1 MNFLLHRKIAI
12 CMLFIALTGL
22 GYVSYK
28 QLPVE
33 LLPNAELPMLF
44 VQVTSA
50 QDMDPSYVESEVV
63 IPLEGAIGTIG
74 GVEQIESQIDS
85 RQSSI
90 KIDFKPNINFKITA
104 LKLQEKINEAA
115 SSFPEGFTVQV
126 QKIDVSMLTDGF
138 MSLQVRGS
146 GGTDRVRNLVE
157 KEIRPDLENIDG
169 IASVNIYGGREKAIE
184 VQLDPD
190 ACKAL
195 DLTPSAI
202 SSFLTQNTQE
212 KAFVG
217 YASEPDGKYFVHVNS
232 PYTEVSDLENI
243 VVAPGPVLLK
253 DIATVFFDMKEE
265 TSYSRVNGK
274 DAISVSLLAD
284 SQANLIQLSHRTVE
298 VIDRLNEQLA
308 PLDLSIVVENNQ
320 AETME
325 DNIDQIIHLAIVGGL
340 LAVIIL
346 WLFLKN
352 IRLVF
357 FIALSIPISVY
368 TAFNFFYGAGI
379 TINSLTLVGMALAI
393 GMLLDNS
400 VVVLENI
407 YRLSAAGDTPE
418 RSVTQGTREVWR
430 SILAATLTTVTVF
443 LPFVFSDNFLI
454 KLMGHHIGV
463 SISSTLLISLAV
475 ALLFIPMATYTVL
488 RGAKRTGS
496 FKGFHRWFESVR
508 SHVKS
513 GDRST
518 VFYEKVSVTQRPV
531 QIYLVL
537 LKTCMRNP
545 GVTIFGAV
553 ILLFLCLI
561 LSISL
566 NIQDR
571 KEVEN
576 DRFSIYVTMPTGS
589 TLENADQ
596 VVHVI
601 EERLAEFPE
610 KQDLISRIRETDA
623 ELTLVL
629 KEDFRRIGKRS
640 IADIKSDV
648 QTRLRAI
655 NGAEISLSEAG
666 GRGRSGFGDMMGG
679 MGSFMRLL
687 GIGENRERIVI
698 KGSDFD
704 LMQRVAEDF
713 RYYLDEQEFIRTT
726 RVSYNR
732 RQPEIRLG
740 FDPILLTSYDIS
752 RQNIASG
759 LTSLNP
765 EISSGTSFKVGEDTY
780 DIIIRNRANRT
791 EEEEETDKKRD
802 RTVDDLREVRIPGGS
817 GGLHRLEDIASVNYG
832 RGRARITR
840 VNQDKQIELF
850 YSFSRSVEESKD
862 LLEGYRS
869 DIDRLVSDYNLPSGV
884 AVEVFH
890 EEDILADFKFLLLA
904 AFILIFMILASV
916 FESFA
921 MPFVLLFSIPLAAI
935 GSLLALLLTGN
946 SLLNNANVMIG
957 FLILLGVVVNNGI
970 ILIDYANI
978 LRRRGYR
985 RNRALMTAGLSRIRP
1000 ILITSITT
1008 IIAMLPMAM
1017 GNSEYAGAIGAP
1029 FAITVIGGLSFSALL
1044 TLILIPTVCM
1054 GLENTL
1060 QWYRGLSLKVW
1071 VLHGLLFV
1079 VGAGCIYLYGGSLLW
1094 QSVYGVLLLAGIPGM
1109 TYFMQASLRRAR
1121 SKVITPEAD
1130 IHISVRNLVKIYD
1143 WPGRVSRQW
1152 KSGLLIRRRLGIDG
1166 KYRSLKDFVNVGW
1179 QFALLGFGVWF
1190 TWFFIDSRLWIFFL
1204 SFAVYAATLYLWRK
1218 VREYLYVRFA
1228 GNRTVK
1234 YVNRIIFW
1242 SLPPLILFGLF
1253 LRLDNPNL
1261 VGTVGV
1267 LWVFCIAVYVT
1278 SGYLYEKE
1286 INIERVKG
1294 RFAGLRRSWFRLVKG
1309 IPLIGKRRRPFKAL
1323 RGVSFEIRTGMFGL
1337 LGPNGAG
1344 KSTLMR
1350 IICGI
1355 LEQSYGSIW
1364 INGLDTRVY
1373 REELQ
1378 SLIGFL
1384 PQEFGTYENMSSW
1397 EFLDYQAILKGLV
1410 DSDLRRERLEYV
1422 LRAVHMFDR
1431 KDEKISSFSGGMKQ
1445 RIGIAL
1451 ILLHLPRIL
1460 VVDEPTAGL
1469 DPRERIRF
1477 RNLLVELSKDR
1488 IVIFSTHIIEDISS
1502 SCSQVVV
1509 INKGSLKYFG
1519 DPVDM
1524 VGLAAGKVW
1533 QFDIDKTDFE
1543 QALDKSRIVNH
1554 IQKDDRIRVRYLSA
1568 TSPCDGAVQVEPN
1581 LEDAYLCLLKGL

>member
-90 KIDFKPNINFKITA
+90 KINFKPNINFKITA

-115 SSFPEGFTVQV
+115 SSLPEGFTVQM
-126 QKIDVSMLTDGF
+126 QKVDVSMLAGGF

-202 SSFLTQNTQE
+202 SSLLTQNTEE

-217 YASEPDGKYFVHVNS
+217 YANEPDGKYFVHVNS
-232 PYTEVSDLENI
+232 PYTEVSNLENI

-274 DAISVSLLAD
+274 EAVSVSLLAD
-284 SQANLIQLSHRTVE
+284 SQANLIRLSHRTVE

-496 FKGFHRWFESVR
+496 FKGFHRWFESIR
-508 SHVKS
+508 SHVKR

-666 GRGRSGFGDMMGG
+666 GGGRSGSGDMMGG

-687 GIGENRERIVI
+687 GMGENRERIVV

-713 RYYLDEQEFIRTT
+713 RYYLDEQEFIRNT

-802 RTVDDLREVRIPGGS
+802 RTVDDLRKVRIPGGS

-850 YSFSRSVEESKD
+850 YSFSRNVEESKD

-890 EEDILADFKFLLLA
+890 EEDMFADFKFLLLA

-916 FESFA
+916 FESLIT
-921 MPFVLLFSIPLAAI
+921 PFVLLFSIPLAAI

-1008 IIAMLPMAM
+1008 IVAMLPMAM

-1060 QWYRGLSLKVW
+1060 QWYKGLSPKVW
-1071 VLHGLLFV
+1071 LLHGLLFV
-1079 VGAGCIYLYGGSLLW
+1079 AGAGCIHLYGGSLLW
-1094 QSVYGVLLLAGIPGM
+1094 QSVYGVLLLAGIPGAA
-1109 TYFMQASLRRAR
+1109 YFMQASLRHAR
-1121 SKVITPEAD
+1121 SKVIDPEAD

-1152 KSGLLIRRRLGIDG
+1152 RSGLLIRRRLGIDG
-1166 KYRSLKDFVNVGW
+1166 EYRSLKDFVNVGW

-1228 GNRTVK
+1228 GSRTVK

-1253 LRLDNPNL
+1253 RRLDNPNL

-1267 LWVFCIAVYVT
+1267 LWAFCIAVYVT
-1278 SGYLYEKE
+1278 SGYLFEKE

-1294 RFAGLRRSWFRLVKG
+1294 RFSGLRRSWFRLVKG

-1410 DSDLRRERLEYV
+1410 DSGLRRERLEYV

-1431 KDEKISSFSGGMKQ
+1431 KDEKIGSFSGGMKQ

-1509 INKGSLKYFG
+1509 INKGNLKYFG

-1524 VGLAAGKVW
+1524 VGMAAGKVW
-1533 QFDIDKTDFE
+1533 LFDIDKTEFE

-1554 IQKDDRIRVRYLSA
+1554 IQKDDRIRVRYLSTA
-1568 TSPCDGAVQVEPN
+1568 SPHDGAVQAEPN

>member
-115 SSFPEGFTVQV
+115 SSLPEGFTVQV
-126 QKIDVSMLTDGF
+126 QKVDVSMLAGGF

-202 SSFLTQNTQE
+202 SSLLTQNTEE

-217 YASEPDGKYFVHVNS
+217 YANEPDGKYFVHVNS

-274 DAISVSLLAD
+274 EAVSVSLLAD

-407 YRLSAAGDTPE
+407 YRLSAVGDTPE

-463 SISSTLLISLAV
+463 SIISTLLISLAV

-488 RGAKRTGS
+488 RGAKRTGC
-496 FKGFHRWFESVR
+496 FKGFHRWFKSVR
-508 SHVKS
+508 SHVKR

-623 ELTLVL
+623 ELILVL

-666 GRGRSGFGDMMGG
+666 GRGGSGSGDMMGG

-687 GIGENRERIVI
+687 GMGENRERIVV

-713 RYYLDEQEFIRTT
+713 RYYLDEQEFIRNT

-752 RQNIASG
+752 RQNIVSG

-780 DIIIRNRANRT
+780 DIIIRNRANRM

-840 VNQDKQIELF
+840 VNQDKQIELL
-850 YSFSRSVEESKD
+850 YSFSRNVEESKD

-890 EEDILADFKFLLLA
+890 EEDTFADFKFLLLA

-916 FESFA
+916 FESLTT
-921 MPFVLLFSIPLAAI
+921 PFVLLFSIPLAAI

-1008 IIAMLPMAM
+1008 IVAMLPMAM

-1060 QWYRGLSLKVW
+1060 QWYKGLSPKVW
-1071 VLHGLLFV
+1071 LLHGLLFV
-1079 VGAGCIYLYGGSLLW
+1079 AGAGCIHLYGGSLLW
-1094 QSVYGVLLLAGIPGM
+1094 QSVYGVLLLAGIPGT
-1109 TYFMQASLRRAR
+1109 TYFMQASLRHAR
-1121 SKVITPEAD
+1121 SKVIDPEAD

-1152 KSGLLIRRRLGIDG
+1152 RSGLLIRRRLGIDG
-1166 KYRSLKDFVNVGW
+1166 EYRSLKDFVNVGW

-1228 GNRTVK
+1228 GSRTVK

-1253 LRLDNPNL
+1253 RRLDNPNL

-1267 LWVFCIAVYVT
+1267 LWAFCIAVYVT
-1278 SGYLYEKE
+1278 SGYLFEKE

-1294 RFAGLRRSWFRLVKG
+1294 RFSGLRRSWFRLVKG

-1410 DSDLRRERLEYV
+1410 DSGLRRERLEYV

-1431 KDEKISSFSGGMKQ
+1431 KDEKIGSFSGGMKQ

-1524 VGLAAGKVW
+1524 VGMAAGKVW
-1533 QFDIDKTDFE
+1533 LFDIDKTEFE

-1554 IQKDDRIRVRYLSA
+1554 IQKDDRIRVRYLSTA
-1568 TSPCDGAVQVEPN
+1568 SPHDGAVQAEPN

>member
-1 MNFLLHRKIAI
+1 
-12 CMLFIALTGL
+12 MLFIALTGL

-115 SSFPEGFTVQV
+115 SSLPEGFTVQV
-126 QKIDVSMLTDGF
+126 QKVDVSMLAGGF

-184 VQLDPD
+184 LQLDPD

-202 SSFLTQNTQE
+202 SSLLTQNTEE

-217 YASEPDGKYFVHVNS
+217 YANEPDGKYFVHVNS

-274 DAISVSLLAD
+274 EAVSVSLLAD

-407 YRLSAAGDTPE
+407 YRLSASGYTPE

-463 SISSTLLISLAV
+463 SIISTLLISLAV

-488 RGAKRTGS
+488 RRAS
-496 FKGFHRWFESVR
+496 LSP
-508 SHVKS
+508 HVKR
-513 GDRST
+513 GNRDT

-666 GRGRSGFGDMMGG
+666 GRGGSGSGDMMGG

-687 GIGENRERIVI
+687 GMGENRERIVV

-713 RYYLDEQEFIRTT
+713 RYYLDEQEFIRNT

-780 DIIIRNRANRT
+780 DIIIRNRANRM
-791 EEEEETDKKRD
+791 EEEEETEKKRD
-802 RTVDDLREVRIPGGS
+802 RTVDELREVRIPGGS

-850 YSFSRSVEESKD
+850 YSFSRNVEESKD

-890 EEDILADFKFLLLA
+890 EEDTFADFKFLLLA
-904 AFILIFMILASV
+904 AA
-916 FESFA
+916 E
-921 MPFVLLFSIPLAAI
+921 
-935 GSLLALLLTGN
+935 
-946 SLLNNANVMIG
+946 
-957 FLILLGVVVNNGI
+957 
-970 ILIDYANI
+970 
-978 LRRRGYR
+978 
-985 RNRALMTAGLSRIRP
+985 
-1000 ILITSITT
+1000 
-1008 IIAMLPMAM
+1008 
-1017 GNSEYAGAIGAP
+1017 
-1029 FAITVIGGLSFSALL
+1029 
-1044 TLILIPTVCM
+1044 
-1054 GLENTL
+1054 ENT
-1060 QWYRGLSLKVW
+1060 
-1071 VLHGLLFV
+1071 
-1079 VGAGCIYLYGGSLLW
+1079 
-1094 QSVYGVLLLAGIPGM
+1094 P
-1109 TYFMQASLRRAR
+1109 
-1121 SKVITPEAD
+1121 
-1130 IHISVRNLVKIYD
+1130 
-1143 WPGRVSRQW
+1143 
-1152 KSGLLIRRRLGIDG
+1152 
-1166 KYRSLKDFVNVGW
+1166 
-1179 QFALLGFGVWF
+1179 
-1190 TWFFIDSRLWIFFL
+1190 
-1204 SFAVYAATLYLWRK
+1204 
-1218 VREYLYVRFA
+1218 
-1228 GNRTVK
+1228 
-1234 YVNRIIFW
+1234 
-1242 SLPPLILFGLF
+1242 
-1253 LRLDNPNL
+1253 
-1261 VGTVGV
+1261 
-1267 LWVFCIAVYVT
+1267 
-1278 SGYLYEKE
+1278 
-1286 INIERVKG
+1286 
-1294 RFAGLRRSWFRLVKG
+1294 
-1309 IPLIGKRRRPFKAL
+1309 
-1323 RGVSFEIRTGMFGL
+1323 
-1337 LGPNGAG
+1337 
-1344 KSTLMR
+1344 
-1350 IICGI
+1350 
-1355 LEQSYGSIW
+1355 
-1364 INGLDTRVY
+1364 
-1373 REELQ
+1373 
-1378 SLIGFL
+1378 
-1384 PQEFGTYENMSSW
+1384 SS
-1397 EFLDYQAILKGLV
+1397 
-1410 DSDLRRERLEYV
+1410 
-1422 LRAVHMFDR
+1422 
-1431 KDEKISSFSGGMKQ
+1431 
-1445 RIGIAL
+1445 
-1451 ILLHLPRIL
+1451 
-1460 VVDEPTAGL
+1460 
-1469 DPRERIRF
+1469 
-1477 RNLLVELSKDR
+1477 
-1488 IVIFSTHIIEDISS
+1488 
-1502 SCSQVVV
+1502 
-1509 INKGSLKYFG
+1509 
-1519 DPVDM
+1519 
-1524 VGLAAGKVW
+1524 
-1533 QFDIDKTDFE
+1533 
-1543 QALDKSRIVNH
+1543 
-1554 IQKDDRIRVRYLSA
+1554 
-1568 TSPCDGAVQVEPN
+1568 
-1581 LEDAYLCLLKGL
+1581 